1 MLTAPLRSGRNTF
14 TKLAVAAALALGAVA
29 GIAAIAPEPA
39 AAAGTT
45 HTSFCFKHTNGAAWG
60 GRPVYAQQW
69 YNGQIYQIGSTTTN
83 NNGCAA
89 FWMPNYAV
97 VRVQAYLRLANSVFA
112 GYTNW
117 GATYGGGSLN
127 LGTAWVNSPTGW

>member
-1 MLTAPLRSGRNTF
+1 MLKVPLRSGKHTF
-14 TKLAVAAALALGAVA
+14 AKLAATAALALGAVA
-29 GIAAIAPEPA
+29 GVAAVAPAPA
-39 AAAGTT
+39 MAAGTT
-45 HTSFCFKHTNGAAWG
+45 YTSFCFKHTNGAAWG
-60 GRPVYAQQW
+60 GRPVYAQQY
-69 YNGQIYQIGSTTTN
+69 YNGQIYEIGSTTTS

-97 VRVQAYLRLANSVFA
+97 VRVRAYLRLANSVFA

-117 GATYGGGSLN
+117 AVTYGGSLN